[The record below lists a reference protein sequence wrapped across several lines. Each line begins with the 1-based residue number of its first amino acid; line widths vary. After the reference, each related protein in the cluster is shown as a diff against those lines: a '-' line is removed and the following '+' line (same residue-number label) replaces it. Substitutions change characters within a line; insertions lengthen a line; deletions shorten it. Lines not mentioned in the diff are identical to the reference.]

1 MEGRGPACR
10 PRGSPAMNAA
20 HAFLASLL
28 FAAPLLAQPVASA
41 PADAGPP
48 SRLDEVRERSA
59 EAPAERTPRRCL
71 RYQQQVDE
79 AKMQRIDTAAAQ
91 RGVGVVWINPP
102 TRRVCVSWA

>member
-1 MEGRGPACR
+1 MEGCGPVCR
-10 PRGSPAMNAA
+10 PRGESAMNAA

-28 FAAPLLAQPVASA
+28 FVAPLSAQPMPPVAA
-41 PADAGPP
+41 EAGPP
-48 SRLDEVRERSA
+48 SRLDEARERSA
-59 EAPAERTPRRCL
+59 EAPAERMPRRCL

-79 AKMQRIDTAAAQ
+79 VKMQRIGAAAAQ